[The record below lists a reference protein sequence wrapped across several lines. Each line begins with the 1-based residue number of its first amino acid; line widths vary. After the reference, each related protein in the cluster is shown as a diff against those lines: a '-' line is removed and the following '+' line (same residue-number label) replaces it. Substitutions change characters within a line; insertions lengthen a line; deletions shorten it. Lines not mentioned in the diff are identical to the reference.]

1 MTEKTLNSGTE
12 ATVLV
17 CDDDP
22 TYLLLME
29 ETLSSDNLNVVT
41 ATNGVEALK
50 LYFQHKPNIVLLDVH
65 MPKLN
70 GFEVCAEIR
79 KQAYGKDTPILMVT
93 GADDI
98 QSIESAYKHGAT
110 DFLPKPIKWPMVAH
124 RVRYML
130 KNSDTFN
137 SLRKSEEKMRHLAY
151 YDALTGLPNRQ
162 SFDENLEEAIWF
174 AAKEQQNITIMY
186 IDLDNFKRINDT
198 LGHEFG
204 DKALQKISER
214 ICDCVVV
221 KDGISQSLKSNADT
235 EIARLGG
242 DEFMIMLSNT
252 INDNEV
258 KGIAD
263 SVMSCIS
270 ELVSID
276 DYEVALTPSIGIV
289 MYPRDGVSVTELKKH
304 ADVAMYHAKSM
315 GRSGYRFYSESLN
328 QNAMKF
334 LRIEGC
340 LRNALNNNEFTLHYQ
355 PQVCLK
361 QNEIISVEALLRWTS
376 PELGNVTPGEFI
388 PVAEDSGTINELG
401 EWVMRTAC
409 VQAKKWMDSGMKNF
423 RVSVNLS
430 SIQFKRASL
439 LSMIKRALE
448 DSGLPPSLLEIE
460 LTESAIMNDVDT
472 NITRLN
478 QIRDMGVAISI
489 DDFGTGYSSLS
500 YLKKFPINT
509 LKIDR
514 SFIIT
519 IDTDPD
525 DAAIVEAII
534 ALATTLKLTVIAEG
548 VETKGQLAALS
559 KFKCDIIQGFYF
571 SKAVPAPELTAL
583 MQQPLNKALFD
594 LAE

>member
-1 MTEKTLNSGTE
+1 MTELSLDSGTD

-29 ETLSSDNLNVVT
+29 ETLSSDNLNVLT
-41 ATNGVEALK
+41 AANGLDALK
-50 LYFQHKPNIVLLDVH
+50 LYLKHQPSIVLLDVH
-65 MPKLN
+65 MPMLS

-79 KQAYGKDTPILMVT
+79 KHPKGKDTPILMVT

-98 QSIESAYKHGAT
+98 LSIESAYKHGAT

-130 KNSDTFN
+130 KGSETFN
-137 SLRKSEEKMRHLAY
+137 SLKQSEEKMRRLAY
-151 YDALTGLPNRQ
+151 FDSLTGLPNRQ
-162 SFDENLEEAIWF
+162 SLDESLEKAIRL
-174 AAKEQQNITIMY
+174 AVKKEQNLCIMY

-204 DKALQKISER
+204 DKLLKKISEK
-214 ICDCVVV
+214 ILQCLKNESC
-221 KDGISQSLKSNADT
+221 IPEALQSTT
-235 EIARLGG
+235 EIEVSRLGG
-242 DEFMIMLSNT
+242 DEFMILLNNT
-252 INDNEV
+252 PNDGDV
-258 KGIAD
+258 KVVAQSLVD
-263 SVMSCIS
+263 CIS

-276 DYEVALTPSIGIV
+276 DYEVALTPSIGIA
-289 MYPRDGVSVTELKKH
+289 MYPRDGANLTELKKH
-304 ADVAMYHAKSM
+304 ADVAMYYAKTM
-315 GRSGYRFYSESLN
+315 GRNGYRFYAESLN
-328 QNAMKF
+328 ENAMKF
-334 LRIEGC
+334 LQIEGC
-340 LRNALNNNEFTLHYQ
+340 LRNALNNDEFSLHYQ

-361 QNEIISVEALLRWTS
+361 NKKIISVEALLRWES

-388 PVAEDSGTINELG
+388 PVAEDSGIINDLG
-401 EWVMRTAC
+401 EWVMRKAC
-409 VQAKKWMDSGMKNF
+409 VQAKEWMDEGMQNF

-439 LSMIKRALE
+439 LNMIKRALD
-448 DSGLPPSLLEIE
+448 DSGLPASLLEVE
-460 LTESAIMNDVDT
+460 LTESAIMNDIDQ

-478 QIRDMGVAISI
+478 QIRDLGVAIAL

-500 YLKKFPINT
+500 YLKRFPINT

-519 IDTDPD
+519 IDTDPE

-534 ALATTLKLTVIAEG
+534 TLANTLKLTVIAEG
-548 VETKGQLAALS
+548 VETHGQLKALNR
-559 KFKCDIIQGFYF
+559 FHCDIIQGFYF
-571 SKAVPAPELTAL
+571 SKPVPAEQITKLV
-583 MQQPLNKALFD
+583 QHPLKKGLF
-594 LAE
+594 AQI

>member
-1 MTEKTLNSGTE
+1 MTEPSLNSGKD

-29 ETLSSDNLNVVT
+29 ETLSSDNHKVLT
-41 ATNGVEALK
+41 AANGVDALK
-50 LYFQHKPNIVLLDVH
+50 LYIQHEPNIVLLDVH
-65 MPKLN
+65 MPMLS

-79 KQAYGKDTPILMVT
+79 KHPKGKDIPILMVT

-98 QSIESAYKHGAT
+98 LSIESAYKHGAT
-110 DFLPKPIKWPMVAH
+110 DFLPKPLRWPMVAH

-130 KNSDTFN
+130 KGSETFN
-137 SLRKSEEKMRHLAY
+137 SLKQSEEKMRRLAY
-151 YDALTGLPNRQ
+151 IDSLTGLPNRQ
-162 SFDENLEEAIWF
+162 SLDESLEEAIWF
-174 AAKEQQNITIMY
+174 AAKEQQSLGIMY

-198 LGHEFG
+198 LGHDFG
-204 DKALQKISER
+204 DKLLKKISEK
-214 ICDCVVV
+214 ICQCVKEKAGFPDALIDVIDIQV
-221 KDGISQSLKSNADT
+221 F
-235 EIARLGG
+235 RLGG
-242 DEFMIMLSNT
+242 DEFMILLNQT
-252 INDNEV
+252 LHDDDV
-258 KGIAD
+258 KVVAQ
-263 SVMSCIS
+263 SLVTCIS

-276 DYEVALTPSIGIV
+276 DYEVALTPSIGIA
-289 MYPRDGVSVTELKKH
+289 MYPRDGANVTELKKH
-304 ADVAMYHAKSM
+304 ADVAMYYAKSM
-315 GRSGYRFYSESLN
+315 GRRGYRFYAESLN
-328 QNAMKF
+328 ENAMKF
-334 LRIEGC
+334 LQIEGC
-340 LRNALNNNEFTLHYQ
+340 LRNALSNDEFMLHYQ

-361 QNEIISVEALLRWTS
+361 NNKIISVEALLRWKS
-376 PELGNVTPGEFI
+376 PELGYVTPSDFI
-388 PVAEDSGTINELG
+388 PVAEDSGLINELG

-409 VQAKKWMDSGMKNF
+409 FQAKAWLDAGMQDF

-439 LSMIKRALE
+439 LNMIKRALD
-448 DSGLPPSLLEIE
+448 DSGLPASLLEVE
-460 LTESAIMNDVDT
+460 LTESAVMNDVDH

-519 IDTDPD
+519 IDSDPD

-534 ALATTLKLTVIAEG
+534 ALASTLNLTVIAEG
-548 VETKGQLAALS
+548 VETHGQLKTLNR
-559 KFKCDIIQGFYF
+559 FHCDIIQGFYF
-571 SKAVPAPELTAL
+571 SKAVSAEEVTEM
-583 MQQPLNKALFD
+583 MQHPLNPALF
-594 LAE
+594 EQM

>member
-1 MTEKTLNSGTE
+1 MTEPSLNSGKD

-29 ETLSSDNLNVVT
+29 ETLSSDNHKVLT
-41 ATNGVEALK
+41 AANGVDALK
-50 LYFQHKPNIVLLDVH
+50 LYIQHEPNIVLLDVH
-65 MPKLN
+65 MPMLS

-79 KQAYGKDTPILMVT
+79 KHPKGKDIPILMVT

-98 QSIESAYKHGAT
+98 LSIESAYKHGAT
-110 DFLPKPIKWPMVAH
+110 DFLPKPLRWPMVAH

-130 KNSDTFN
+130 KGSETFN
-137 SLRKSEEKMRHLAY
+137 SLKQSEEKMRRLAY
-151 YDALTGLPNRQ
+151 IDSLTGLPNRQ
-162 SFDENLEEAIWF
+162 SLDESLEEAIWF
-174 AAKEQQNITIMY
+174 AAKEQQSLGIMY

-198 LGHEFG
+198 LGHDFG
-204 DKALQKISER
+204 DKLLKKISEK
-214 ICDCVVV
+214 ICQCVKEKAGFPDALIDVIDIEV
-221 KDGISQSLKSNADT
+221 F
-235 EIARLGG
+235 RLGG
-242 DEFMIMLSNT
+242 DEFMILLNQT
-252 INDNEV
+252 LHDDDV
-258 KGIAD
+258 KVVAQ
-263 SVMSCIS
+263 SLVTCIS

-276 DYEVALTPSIGIV
+276 DYEVALTPSIGIA
-289 MYPRDGVSVTELKKH
+289 MYPRDGANVTELKKH
-304 ADVAMYHAKSM
+304 ADVAMYYAKSM
-315 GRSGYRFYSESLN
+315 GRRGYRFYAESLN
-328 QNAMKF
+328 ENAMKF
-334 LRIEGC
+334 LQIEGC
-340 LRNALNNNEFTLHYQ
+340 LRNALSNDEFMLHYQ

-361 QNEIISVEALLRWTS
+361 NNNIISVEALLRWNS
-376 PELGNVTPGEFI
+376 PELGYVTPSDFI
-388 PVAEDSGTINELG
+388 PVAEDSGLINELG

-409 VQAKKWMDSGMKNF
+409 FQAKAWLDAGMQDF

-439 LSMIKRALE
+439 LNMIKRALD
-448 DSGLPPSLLEIE
+448 DSGLPASLLEVE
-460 LTESAIMNDVDT
+460 LTESAVMNDVDH

-519 IDTDPD
+519 IDSDPD

-534 ALATTLKLTVIAEG
+534 ALASTLNLTVIAEG
-548 VETKGQLAALS
+548 VETHGQLKTLNR
-559 KFKCDIIQGFYF
+559 FHCDIIQGFYF
-571 SKAVPAPELTAL
+571 SKAVSAEEVTEM
-583 MQQPLNKALFD
+583 MQHPLNPALF
-594 LAE
+594 EQI

>member
-1 MTEKTLNSGTE
+1 MTKPSLNSGKD

-29 ETLSSDNLNVVT
+29 ETLSSDNHNVLT
-41 ATNGVEALK
+41 AANGVDALK
-50 LYFQHKPNIVLLDVH
+50 LYMQHEPSIVLLDVH
-65 MPKLN
+65 MPMLS

-79 KQAYGKDTPILMVT
+79 KHPKGKDTPILMVT

-98 QSIESAYKHGAT
+98 LSIESAYKHGAT
-110 DFLPKPIKWPMVAH
+110 DFLPKPLRWPMVAH

-130 KNSDTFN
+130 KGSETFN
-137 SLRKSEEKMRHLAY
+137 RLKQSEEKMRRLAY
-151 YDALTGLPNRQ
+151 IDSLTGLPNRQ
-162 SFDENLEEAIWF
+162 SLDESLEEAIWF
-174 AAKEQQNITIMY
+174 AAKEEQSLGIMY

-198 LGHEFG
+198 LGHDFG
-204 DKALQKISER
+204 DKLLKKISEK
-214 ICDCVVV
+214 ICECVKEKACFPGALIDAIDIEVF
-221 KDGISQSLKSNADT
+221 
-235 EIARLGG
+235 RLGG
-242 DEFMIMLSNT
+242 DEFMILLNQT
-252 INDNEV
+252 LHDDDV
-258 KGIAD
+258 KVVAQ
-263 SVMSCIS
+263 SLVTCIS

-276 DYEVALTPSIGIV
+276 DYEVALTPSIGIA
-289 MYPRDGVSVTELKKH
+289 MYPRDGSNVTELKKH
-304 ADVAMYHAKSM
+304 ADVAMYYAKSM
-315 GRSGYRFYSESLN
+315 GRRGYRFYAESLN
-328 QNAMKF
+328 ENAMKF
-334 LRIEGC
+334 LQIEGC
-340 LRNALNNNEFTLHYQ
+340 LRNALHNDEFMLHYQ

-361 QNEIISVEALLRWTS
+361 NNKIISVEALLRWKS
-376 PELGNVTPGEFI
+376 PELGYVTPSDFI
-388 PVAEDSGTINELG
+388 PVAEDSGLINELG

-409 VQAKKWMDSGMKNF
+409 FQAKAWLDSGMQDF

-439 LSMIKRALE
+439 LSMIKKALD
-448 DSGLPPSLLEIE
+448 DSGLPASLLEVE
-460 LTESAIMNDVDT
+460 LTESAVMNDVDQ

-519 IDTDPD
+519 IDSDPD

-534 ALATTLKLTVIAEG
+534 ALASTLKLTVIAEG
-548 VETKGQLAALS
+548 VETHGQLKALNR
-559 KFKCDIIQGFYF
+559 FHCDIIQGFYF
-571 SKAVPAPELTAL
+571 SKAVSADEITKL
-583 MQQPLNKALFD
+583 MQYPLNPDLF
-594 LAE
+594 E

>member
-448 DSGLPPSLLEIE
+448 ESGLPPSLLEIE